1 MTFRRRY
8 HYQMQ
13 IKDTIKR
20 YRKDGVKHNMK
31 FEEQKNEIVK
41 CKFFWNGIA

>member
-1 MTFRRRY
+1 MTFRRRH

-20 YRKDGVKHNMK
+20 YRKRWCETQH
-31 FEEQKNEIVK
+31 EI
-41 CKFFWNGIA
+41 